1 MNQLTQDTFLK
12 LVESLRKYQRAELIE
27 ENENLIET
35 LYTDPFP
42 NDFVLKT
49 MLQNQTT
56 LLIGRKGTGK
66 STIINRFQ
74 HEIRKS
80 NDKLSLYIDV
90 KSIYIQAKES
100 SPQINNTEYNV
111 LSEAE
116 KEKYFI
122 YREFLKKVI
131 EELETEIKK
140 AVFKNK
146 LTKILFGGK
155 TESDFKKELSDIFK
169 NKSSYEDITALQAL
183 KSKDEKLNR
192 QEQENTKS
200 LTTTLK
206 PEFTIGKDGVGGSLG
221 SLEGKYEQK
230 KTKGQSELTSIEYSG
245 ILIRYF
251 NIIDLMNQIKKLLVN
266 LKINLVFICLDDASE
281 LEKDALETFMRCVV
295 TPLNNSSEGFFKFK
309 ISFYPGRDLLPE
321 IDRTKVE
328 TINLDYYNLYQNTG
342 RDKVEENA
350 IKYTE
355 RLLRKR
361 FDNYFGK
368 DSLLEDFF
376 DVSSVS
382 INQYY
387 KQLFYSSSNVPRNL
401 GKILWYASRMS
412 IFEGKKITKA
422 IIQEATKQHY
432 LQETRTVFFKNEFIQ
447 YKDYN
452 EKFEKEHLKNLVNEI
467 ILKAKDNKRH
477 IGNSSSAIF
486 KNYTTNTAPSN
497 YLYFNPEFESLIA
510 SLELNFFITKHSQQK
525 DRGSGSGSNYI
536 PPKEVSIYTLNYGLC
551 QSEDIIYDENSDRKF
566 RIERVFDF
574 NNLIINW
581 ANSQKSIICNNCNA
595 THSLEK
601 LDAIKA
607 LGMICTECGQKTCE
621 IITNNNTLKIVENS
635 VQIPEKYFQI
645 LNTLM
650 IEDGQKVRDISTEL
664 DYNRWTISALIRSDR
679 LLQTE
684 EYITPKNENGTKH
697 YYITEKAKNIFFNG
711 SN

>member
-27 ENENLIET
+27 ENENLIEA

-80 NDKLSLYIDV
+80 TNKLSLYIDV

-100 SPQINNTEYNV
+100 SPQINDSEYNI

-122 YREFLKKVI
+122 YKEFLKKVI
-131 EELETEIKK
+131 EELQSEINK
-140 AVFKNK
+140 AVFSSK
-146 LTKILFGGK
+146 LSKVFFGGK
-155 TESDFKKELSDIFK
+155 TETDFKKSLSDIFK
-169 NKSSYEDITALQAL
+169 YRSSYEDITALKAI
-183 KSKDEKLNR
+183 KNKDEKIHKKDN
-192 QEQENTKS
+192 ETTKS
-200 LTTTLK
+200 FTTILK
-206 PEFTIGKDGVGGSLG
+206 PELTIGKDGVGGSLG
-221 SLEGKYEQK
+221 SLEDKYEQK
-230 KTKGQSELTSIEYSG
+230 NTTGQSDLTSQEYSG

-251 NIIDLMNQIKKLLVN
+251 NIIDLMNQIKKLLVS
-266 LKINLVFICLDDASE
+266 LKINVVFICLDDASE

-342 RDKVEENA
+342 RDKIEENS

-361 FDNYFGK
+361 FDHYFGK
-368 DSLLEDFF
+368 DSLVEDFF
-376 DVSSVS
+376 DTTTVS
-382 INQYY
+382 IIEYY

-412 IFEGKKITKA
+412 IFEGKKITRSV
-422 IIQEATKQHY
+422 IQEATKQHY

-467 ILKAKDNKRH
+467 ILKAKENKRH
-477 IGNSSSAIF
+477 IGNSSAAIF

-497 YLYFNPEFESLIA
+497 YLYFNPEFENLIA

-525 DRGSGSGSNYI
+525 DRGSGTGSNYI

-574 NNLIINW
+574 NNLIISW
-581 ANSQKSIICNNCNA
+581 ANSQKTIICSNCNA
-595 THSLEK
+595 THNLEI

-607 LGMICTECGQKTCE
+607 LGMICTECGQKSCE
-621 IITNNNTLKIVENS
+621 IITNNNNLNIVENNI
-635 VQIPEKYFQI
+635 QIPEKYFQI

-650 IEDGQKVRDISTEL
+650 IENGLKVKDISTEL
-664 DYNRWTISALIRSDR
+664 DFNRWTITALIRSDR
-679 LLQTE
+679 LLQIE
-684 EYITPKNENGTKH
+684 GYIVPEIKNGIKH

-711 SN
+711 TN